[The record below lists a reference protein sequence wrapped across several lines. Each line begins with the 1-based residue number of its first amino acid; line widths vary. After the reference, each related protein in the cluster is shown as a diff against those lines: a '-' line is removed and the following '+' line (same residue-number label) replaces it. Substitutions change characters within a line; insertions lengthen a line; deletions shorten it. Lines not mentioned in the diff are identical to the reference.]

1 MKTKKV
7 MSEWKIKKLK
17 RAYYKQ
23 LIAGF
28 IDYETYISKLRQLKQ
43 QTFKNV

>member
-1 MKTKKV
+1 MENRKV

-28 IDYETYISKLRQLKQ
+28 IDYETYISKLRELRQ
-43 QTFKNV
+43 QTFKKS